1 MQLTR
6 LLVPTFVQTLNN
18 LSAWMDKAA
27 GPDKDKS
34 GEWAAGLDMLMT
46 LRLAPDMFPLAAQ
59 VRFACFQAQEPVY
72 RLRGEDVPQALRQVR
87 EEGVKSNE
95 APGTFADAK
104 ARINEAVSFLSLLT
118 ADALDAAANSPIALD
133 LPNGVIFDMTGEEYA
148 RDWSLPQF
156 YFHAVTAYSIL
167 RSHGV
172 ALGKPDYVA
181 HMFPYIRPGTLPQ
194 S

>member
-6 LLVPTFVQTLNN
+6 LLVPTFVQTLKS
-18 LSAWMDKAA
+18 LSAWLDKAA
-27 GPDKDKS
+27 GPDKD
-34 GEWAAGLDMLMT
+34 GGAQAAAGLDMLMT

-72 RLRGEDVPQALRQVR
+72 RLRGEEVPQALRHVR
-87 EEGVKSNE
+87 DEGVKSNE
-95 APGTFADAK
+95 APGSFADAQ
-104 ARINEAVSFLSLLT
+104 ARIREAVSFLSLLEP
-118 ADALDAAANSPIALD
+118 DALDTAAMSPVALD

-156 YFHAVTAYSIL
+156 YFHIVTAYSIL
-167 RSHGV
+167 RTHGV

>member
-6 LLVPTFVQTLNN
+6 LLVPTFVQTLKN
-18 LSAWMDKAA
+18 LSAWLDKAA

-34 GEWAAGLDMLMT
+34 GEAAAGLDMLIT

-104 ARINEAVSFLSLLT
+104 ARIQEAVSFLSLLT
-118 ADALDAAANSPIALD
+118 PDALDDAANRPIALD

-172 ALGKPDYVA
+172 VLGKPDYVA